1 MVPQSTD
8 LIDSNSQQP
17 WFCSHIQFHWPGL
30 PALPAPSAYADRQ
43 PHSGHPP
50 WTAAKPANQ
59 KPSLSQHHSQPLRS
73 RQSDGK
79 IHQTMSLT
87 HSVASSCPWIKPKPL
102 THQLK
107 VTCLPT
113 CLGALLLAC
122 YVPDTLMGV
131 PLLTEASAPS
141 PCIWSSCFL
150 HLWARL
156 VSDGTFFLSHYSTLS
171 HLWHLSWMEITNAL
185 TWNLIISACVYHIIP
200 SGRATSWRQRCL
212 FTFCPHAWAELA
224 PSNMCWIK
232 MSKCILST
240 S

>member
-141 PCIWSSCFL
+141 PCIWSSCFSTSEHGWSQTGLSFYPIILLYHICGTYHEWKSQMLWLETWLFL
-150 HLWARL
+150 HVFTTSFPVEGQPHEDRGVCSHSVLMP
-156 VSDGTFFLSHYSTLS
+156 GLS
-171 HLWHLSWMEITNAL
+171 WHL
-185 TWNLIISACVYHIIP
+185 
-200 SGRATSWRQRCL
+200 ATC
-212 FTFCPHAWAELA
+212 AE
-224 PSNMCWIK
+224 
-232 MSKCILST
+232 
-240 S
+240 